1 MTTSIFEQL
10 YQQRGIASQ
19 RRYPN
24 DALIGFL
31 ASLGSR
37 LTAEQKR
44 QTKVLELGCGSGA
57 NLWFVA
63 REGFSATG
71 IDFAPSGVQLC
82 QQGLRDWGVAAE
94 VAVAD
99 MTCLPC
105 DDDGFDIVFD
115 VVSMQHLTLNQH
127 QQALA
132 EAKRVL
138 KKGGLYFSYHL
149 GDNEFIRQAATS
161 LDGYTI
167 DNIPVGYPLA
177 GNGQTCL
184 LPAEAYQDLL
194 EQAGFMLQS
203 LETVTRSYD
212 NRQQFLQYVIAI
224 GQA

>member
-37 LTAEQKR
+37 LTAEQKL

-71 IDFAPSGVQLC
+71 IDFAPSGVELC
-82 QQGLRDWGVAAE
+82 QQVLRDWGVVAE

-99 MTCLPC
+99 MTCLPY
-105 DDDGFDIVFD
+105 DDHSFDIVFD
-115 VVSMQHLTLNQH
+115 VVSMQHLTLTQH
-127 QQALA
+127 QQALL

-149 GDNEFIRQAATS
+149 GENQFIRSAATA
-161 LDGYTI
+161 LDAYTI
-167 DNIPVGYPLA
+167 DNIPAGYPLA

-184 LPAEAYQDLL
+184 LPAPAYQQLL
-194 EQAGFMLQS
+194 EDAGFAVQS
-203 LETVTRSYD
+203 LETVTRSYA